1 MSGCP
6 SCRGSISFERL
17 KAAGSDL
24 PVIFITGH
32 GDVSMMARAIEA
44 GAADFLLKPLDEQ
57 ALVAAVKQ
65 AIARRRC
72 RQG

>member
-1 MSGCP
+1 
-6 SCRGSISFERL
+6 
-17 KAAGSDL
+17 
-24 PVIFITGH
+24 
-32 GDVSMMARAIEA
+32 MMARAIEA

-57 ALVAAVKQ
+57 ALVAAVEQ